1 MKPISLKIK
10 GLNSFMEIQEIDFEK
25 LTEKGLFGIFGPTGS
40 GKSSILDGITLALY
54 GKVSRNSTNFMN
66 TNLDFMNVS
75 YEFQMT
81 DWETRRYRVD
91 REFKRSKTGSITS
104 KLAKIVDVTH
114 GEEILEEG
122 TNAVNE
128 KCTEIIGLNLDDFT
142 RTVVLPQGKFSEF
155 LKLAGTERRNML
167 ERLFNLEKYGD
178 DLSNKLKVKISVENQ
193 KSSILEG
200 ELKSY
205 EDVTNDIL
213 KEKSGLQQECKK
225 SLEKVVQ
232 ELEEAEKSYNE
243 AKELWQHQ
251 CDLNDLV
258 LKEKSLKEKE
268 GQINEYK
275 VRAQKGEGILKV
287 KPFFDSYENTLNE
300 ITKTN
305 NELNELVNQCDKIK
319 EEKKN
324 AEALLEQAKEKKDHE
339 LPRLQIHEQR
349 VADAIEEKKA
359 MDILLNDKEIIE
371 NILVKAEEN
380 LNVLNKTLIDK
391 GNYIEKINAQISLYE
406 GKIES
411 LKVPEAY
418 KNKVNEGFVLLSVCE
433 NLQKQKN
440 SIKKDIDNISGIIST
455 AQKKSD
461 DLSIFLNNKKE
472 MLSNAENE
480 LKNLNDNCPGNQD
493 DLLVATERLKSAKDK
508 WDKHKEYGEA
518 INKGYESIKLI
529 KETLNKLEHNKISLE
544 NETENLKQ
552 IIKKAETENL
562 AHSLR
567 EALQDGDVCPV
578 CGSTEHHRENI
589 KGSGSFEELN
599 ELNSKLNLNEK
610 ELNKINGDIIKNQT
624 KLSQEEINVE
634 SYSDKL
640 KSLGEDYKTISV
652 AALQNEFNMLYKSI
666 NEYAKSKEKLEKQNK
681 LLSDEKNNLLVEY
694 TQINNTLEHNK
705 ELLKKNSN
713 DLSSKDKDLNA
724 ANEKLSLL
732 KAELNI
738 DDFKLVREQINSKE
752 TEKAKLEIE
761 TKKFREQLS
770 KEQDEKEKLTGEE
783 TNLKIK
789 LNEKKTTLIE
799 KTKSISEKQQNIL
812 NKVGAAENLEKLK
825 EDIINSI
832 KNIELQYKNAEN
844 NKKRTEEMFENINNS
859 INSKNGRLTSLKE
872 RSAKDEQELHKA
884 MDNEEINSV
893 HEIKNNYIP
902 REKIAQM
909 KKLVEDYNDSLS
921 QLTGAMKSL
930 VVKIKNRSLS
940 QEEWLII
947 QNTKTEKTNA
957 RDNLKEVFINL
968 ETEVKGLI
976 VRLEAKK
983 ELLKKKDELDYKLAI
998 LSDLEKLFRGKRF
1011 VEFVAA
1017 NQLKYVSMEASK
1029 KLKEIT
1035 GGTYGLE
1042 VDENGKFIIRDYKN
1056 GGAERDASTLSGGE
1070 TFVASLAL
1078 ALALST
1084 QIQLKGTSP
1093 LELFFLDEGF
1103 GTLDDNLLDVVM
1115 DSLEKIHN
1123 DKLSIGLISHVESI
1137 KNRVPVKLIV
1147 SPAVAGLGGSK
1158 VRIERN

>member
-1 MKPISLKIK
+1 M
-10 GLNSFMEIQEIDFEK
+10 
-25 LTEKGLFGIFGPTGS
+25 
-40 GKSSILDGITLALY
+40 
-54 GKVSRNSTNFMN
+54 
-66 TNLDFMNVS
+66 
-75 YEFQMT
+75 
-81 DWETRRYRVD
+81 
-91 REFKRSKTGSITS
+91 
-104 KLAKIVDVTH
+104 
-114 GEEILEEG
+114 
-122 TNAVNE
+122 
-128 KCTEIIGLNLDDFT
+128 
-142 RTVVLPQGKFSEF
+142 
-155 LKLAGTERRNML
+155 
-167 ERLFNLEKYGD
+167 
-178 DLSNKLKVKISVENQ
+178 
-193 KSSILEG
+193 
-200 ELKSY
+200 
-205 EDVTNDIL
+205 
-213 KEKSGLQQECKK
+213 
-225 SLEKVVQ
+225 
-232 ELEEAEKSYNE
+232 
-243 AKELWQHQ
+243 
-251 CDLNDLV
+251 
-258 LKEKSLKEKE
+258 
-268 GQINEYK
+268 
-275 VRAQKGEGILKV
+275 
-287 KPFFDSYENTLNE
+287 
-300 ITKTN
+300 
-305 NELNELVNQCDKIK
+305 
-319 EEKKN
+319 
-324 AEALLEQAKEKKDHE
+324 
-339 LPRLQIHEQR
+339 
-349 VADAIEEKKA
+349 
-359 MDILLNDKEIIE
+359 
-371 NILVKAEEN
+371 
-380 LNVLNKTLIDK
+380 
-391 GNYIEKINAQISLYE
+391 
-406 GKIES
+406 
-411 LKVPEAY
+411 PEAY

-461 DLSIFLNNKKE
+461 ELSIFLNNKKE